1 MAALVSKLMGQFS
14 YGPHAATRS
23 TFSLVEWSQ
32 QAKVEKAW
40 KEMTKEYNLKFDPFA
55 DRSSTFGVTDS
66 AIIGGWA
73 LSLSIRKAR
82 KMGWTGSVDSY
93 ESSFY
98 TLRDLA
104 RLKVAPPMKMTEFVE

>member
-1 MAALVSKLMGQFS
+1 MGPFS

-32 QAKVEKAW
+32 QAKVEKACR
-40 KEMTKEYNLKFDPFA
+40 ELTKQYDLKFDPFA

-82 KMGWTGSVDSY
+82 KMGWTGSCDSY
-93 ESSFY
+93 ESAFY
-98 TLRDLA
+98 TLQDLA
-104 RLKVAPPMKMTEFVE
+104 RLKVAAPMLMTDFVE